1 MSIRRR
7 TLLAGGA
14 AGLIAAPFWRLLGRR
29 ARAGARAAEVA
40 RRLIVFYF
48 PDGIVGASQD
58 GEPSEWHPSGSGGTF
73 TLPASLAALERH
85 RDACV
90 FFRGLSMGPT
100 DSGSHPGGAKKLL
113 TATDGGNG
121 ISIDRHLAATVG
133 ADRPFHHLYLGA
145 MANQNNASGDKHISY
160 VAPGATT
167 PPGDDPAAEFQRL
180 FGGSSGG
187 GEQGGG
193 DQRALSILDAARS
206 DLEDLRG
213 RLGGSEKSKLDVH
226 LESFREL
233 EARLMGGGGA
243 SCGDPFLDTDG
254 LDAAALYDPA
264 RFPEVLR
271 AQMDLMVLAMACDLT
286 RVGVI
291 QCSAHTSELIMSR
304 FPDTPMYDPGF
315 DMRSHQASHYGARHD
330 DSRIELR
337 HFRMQVAWWVEQFA
351 SLLDRL
357 AAREEGDGSML
368 DHSLVLLVSEIS
380 DGNTHSH
387 DQMPF
392 ILAGRGGGAVSPGL
406 VYDQGSRRHGELLV
420 SIARAM
426 GDPIDSFG
434 DSGAGPLPGL

>member
-1 MSIRRR
+1 MQRR
-7 TLLAGGA
+7 TLLLGGA
-14 AGLIAAPFWRLLGRR
+14 AGLIAAPFWRLLGRP
-29 ARAGARAAEVA
+29 ARASGRAAGGA
-40 RRLIVFYF
+40 RRLLVFYF
-48 PDGIVGASQD
+48 PDGIIGPSQE
-58 GEPSEWHPSGSGGTF
+58 GEPSQWHPTGSGSTF
-73 TLPASLAALERH
+73 TLPDQLAALEPH

-100 DSGSHPGGAKKLL
+100 DSGSHPGGARKLL

-121 ISIDRHLAATVG
+121 VSIDQHLAATVG
-133 ADRPFHHLYLGA
+133 ADRPFRHLYLGA
-145 MANQNNASGDKHISY
+145 QANQNNASGDKHISY

-167 PPGDDPAAEFQRL
+167 TPADDPAAEFQRL
-180 FGGSSGG
+180 FGSGG
-187 GEQGGG
+187 SAPAG
-193 DQRALSILDAARS
+193 DGARDLSILDAAKS
-206 DLEDLRG
+206 DLDQLRG
-213 RLGGSEKSKLDVH
+213 RLGGSERSKLDVH

-233 EARLMGGGGA
+233 EARLQGGGAA
-243 SCGDPFLDTDG
+243 SCGDPFLDTAG

-264 RFPEVLR
+264 RFPAVLR

-291 QCSAHTSELIMSR
+291 QCSHHTSELIMSR

-315 DMRSHQASHYGARHD
+315 DMRSHQASHYGPRHD
-330 DSRIELR
+330 ESRLEFR
-337 HFRMQVAWWVEQFA
+337 HFRWQLTWWVEQFA

-357 AAREEGDGSML
+357 AARDEGDGTML
-368 DHSLVLLVSEIS
+368 DHSLVLLVTEVS

-392 ILAGRGGGAVSPGL
+392 ILAGRAGGALQTGR
-406 VYDQGSRRHGELLV
+406 VYDDGTRRHGELLI

-426 GDPIDSFG
+426 GDSLDSFG